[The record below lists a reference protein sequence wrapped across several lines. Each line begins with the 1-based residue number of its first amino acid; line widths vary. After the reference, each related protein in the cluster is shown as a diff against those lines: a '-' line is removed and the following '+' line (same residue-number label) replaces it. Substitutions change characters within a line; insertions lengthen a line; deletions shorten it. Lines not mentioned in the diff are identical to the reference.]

1 VADGTR
7 IVVVDAQTVLRDVQ
21 EGDRFAVDGVVAGD
35 GFRIVSVG
43 FHRPCLEIDRPLPAG
58 RYGWSIQRAWL
69 APQAEV
75 AAESHAGARPTPLS
89 AASVSARRS
98 GNTTGDDSAEL
109 PNGDAARGPA
119 ALRDAGETL
128 AIDAPL
134 IVSCGTPQVM
144 TLQPS
149 LAEAAAERWRPSA
162 RRWHVAPAELTSATL
177 SRFASRSDEG
187 TGRGERAARA
197 DSPGQRFDGRT
208 RWWRFGPHDPYLCD
222 DTEKAEGNEAT
233 FAFRLRRSARV
244 IRPETLMMAR
254 DQTSG
259 ETFRIRLL
267 PAVGGTCATEAGG
280 AFDLEL
286 TARSGETAVPVRW
299 TVNPSADPARW
310 RFLALVT
317 DRQGGV
323 SLWVDGQWHERQMST
338 LGIRQHDELSIGD
351 QLPGMGRSGLDGLL
365 PTGLRDTTI
374 DEVAVWSRPL
384 VHVELMRAMED
395 SPRHA
400 TRDGSLQLYWSSVGP
415 TPDPTGAWRFPFSAA
430 EHWVLDA
437 SGTLR
442 HGVQVTVLQAV
453 QQAWDALLD
462 SYRRGGQAVGI
473 GPAEGEVFRFDTS
486 QPLPPPPE
494 PARSPPSHRRPSIA
508 RLGFCQIDEA
518 GPWLGLPGTDGS
530 FPGPLGSGNDWEHLT

>member
-233 FAFRLRRSARV
+233 FAFRLRRSARL

-267 PAVGGTCATEAGG
+267 PAV
-280 AFDLEL
+280 
-286 TARSGETAVPVRW
+286 
-299 TVNPSADPARW
+299 
-310 RFLALVT
+310 
-317 DRQGGV
+317 
-323 SLWVDGQWHERQMST
+323 
-338 LGIRQHDELSIGD
+338 
-351 QLPGMGRSGLDGLL
+351 
-365 PTGLRDTTI
+365 
-374 DEVAVWSRPL
+374 
-384 VHVELMRAMED
+384 
-395 SPRHA
+395 
-400 TRDGSLQLYWSSVGP
+400 
-415 TPDPTGAWRFPFSAA
+415 
-430 EHWVLDA
+430 
-437 SGTLR
+437 
-442 HGVQVTVLQAV
+442 
-453 QQAWDALLD
+453 
-462 SYRRGGQAVGI
+462 
-473 GPAEGEVFRFDTS
+473 
-486 QPLPPPPE
+486 
-494 PARSPPSHRRPSIA
+494 
-508 RLGFCQIDEA
+508 
-518 GPWLGLPGTDGS
+518 
-530 FPGPLGSGNDWEHLT
+530 